1 MHYTQSLRLDCI
13 VLMQAQVTRHFAIH
27 RACYRIGYLSEILCL
42 SLLGVGVSLAFRTR
56 LLVVTG
62 RLCHVV
68 LFGGSVV
75 GTQGWRPRAPEPGPP
90 ASSKP
95 RLPA

>member
-1 MHYTQSLRLDCI
+1 MLVQDRLPLRDFMPI
-13 VLMQAQVTRHFAIH
+13 FV
-27 RACYRIGYLSEILCL
+27 
-42 SLLGVGVSLAFRTR
+42 LGVGISLAFRTR